1 MKIPLRDLFNL
12 VLVYN
17 ENCPKQGKTTGLF
30 WSFFD
35 HYPNKLELNEEN
47 LSKLFSIVASYILY
61 LKTKIK
67 LLKAF
72 CFEYCIPK

>member
-1 MKIPLRDLFNL
+1 MKI
-12 VLVYN
+12 V
-17 ENCPKQGKTTGLF
+17 QSKTTGLL
-30 WSFFD
+30 WSFFTLD
-35 HYPNKLELNEEN
+35 HYPNKLELDEEN
-47 LSKLFSIVASYILY
+47 FSKLFSIVASYILY